1 LGQKWFVTVVV
12 NIPLFDSD
20 YSQLYIFC
28 LYEYFVMFISGAT
41 NGENDYEAGLL
52 EFDPVKHHNSYCPW
66 VNGIVAAAC
75 CNNIGSSSSS
85 SALSGWQLTIDALD
99 TFHSL
104 GQAQNQIM
112 QSDSAAS
119 LYMVKLAHRV
129 FFIVSKNQ

>member
-1 LGQKWFVTVVV
+1 
-12 NIPLFDSD
+12 
-20 YSQLYIFC
+20 
-28 LYEYFVMFISGAT
+28 MFISGAT

-119 LYMVKLAHRV
+119 LYMVKLAHLV
-129 FFIVSKNQ
+129 FLVVSKNQ